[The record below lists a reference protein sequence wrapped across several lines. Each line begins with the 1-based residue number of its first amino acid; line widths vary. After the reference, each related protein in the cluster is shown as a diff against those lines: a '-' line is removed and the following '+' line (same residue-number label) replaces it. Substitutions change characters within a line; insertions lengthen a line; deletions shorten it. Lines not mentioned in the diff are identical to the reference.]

1 MADCLVSAQRYIYIY
16 VVCIL
21 DVTNKLISLGILE
34 KENTGTNFSIGD
46 VTSYAGRLS
55 LQLSF
60 IAAPR
65 CAVRDS
71 QQ

>member
-1 MADCLVSAQRYIYIY
+1 MADC
-16 VVCIL
+16 L